1 MQGKDNAYN
10 QICNAACLYNLVKIN
25 LIFVCSPD
33 ARFLFMF
40 RRTSFFLFITR
51 LAFFACSL
59 TAAPAYAQQ
68 PVAVND
74 SVNQHIF
81 NFSEI
86 EILKD
91 TKNNLSFAAVRSK
104 AFDQRFQPSLSST
117 PQTKDLT
124 ATYWFRIKIKHN
136 SKAQKRYL
144 LEFFDQTIDHV
155 TAYLPQKNGTYRIK
169 EFGDMFAFEQREVH
183 HKNFELYISNDN
195 DETQVYYFRFKSS
208 QISDAI
214 IVLRSVDWFIAYA
227 LDEYFYFG
235 IFYGMILVFS
245 FYNIIM
251 FIAMRQR
258 QYLYYVLY
266 NLSVGFFEM
275 STDGIAYQY
284 LWSSAMGW
292 NQVAYAFSL
301 YFTSIFALLFT
312 RELLFVK
319 SKAPRLNK
327 LILYIIG
334 IRTALLVY
342 SLAFDRSLLTYR
354 FLEFIPLAV
363 AFGTG
368 IYIYKKGYKPARFF
382 VLGYSFLFAGFSLKL
397 LIMLGFS
404 WLNFGVASYYSLSF
418 CFILEMVFLS
428 FAIGDKVRILKHK
441 KEKVQR
447 QMIRQMADYV
457 KLKDNLNQRLEVQ
470 VEERTKE
477 VFHKSL
483 IIEAKN
489 AELSAVNDRLQ
500 QQAEEISRMNVLLEQ
515 DNQELQTNVEKVTRD
530 RVMSADVDFEEFS
543 KIYPDKESCNQ
554 FLAELKWK
562 DGYTCRKCKNT
573 HYYHGHIPYSRRCSK
588 CGYEE
593 SVTTYTVFHNT
604 RIPINKAFYMIFLIY
619 STKGKIS
626 SHKLA
631 EILNIRQSTC
641 WTYGSKIKLIME
653 ERKTMLKKTNKNGW
667 SQLVLD

>member
-1 MQGKDNAYN
+1 MFK
-10 QICNAACLYNLVKIN
+10 
-25 LIFVCSPD
+25 
-33 ARFLFMF
+33 LFHI
-40 RRTSFFLFITR
+40 SSLPALFAFILS
-51 LAFFACSL
+51 LAVGSA
-59 TAAPAYAQQ
+59 AYAQKT
-68 PVAVND
+68 VALND
-74 SVNQHIF
+74 SVDQHIF

-86 EILKD
+86 ESLTDPANQLTFDEVK
-91 TKNNLSFAAVRSK
+91 SK
-104 AFDQRFQPSLSST
+104 AFDKKFSPNLKST
-117 PQTKDLT
+117 PQTKDQT
-124 ATYWFRIKIKHN
+124 ATYWYRIRIRHN
-136 SKAQKRYL
+136 SKAGKRYL

-155 TAYLPQKNGTYRIK
+155 TAYLPRKDGSYQVSQ
-169 EFGDMFAFEQREVH
+169 FGDTFNFERRQLH
-183 HKNFELYISNDN
+183 HKNFELYIRNDN
-195 DETQVYYFRFKSS
+195 DNAQVYYFKFKSS
-208 QISDAI
+208 QISDVI
-214 IVLRSVDWFIAYA
+214 IVLRTVDWFISYA

-245 FYNIIM
+245 FYNLIM

-266 NLSVGFFEM
+266 NLSVGLFEM

-284 LWSSAMGW
+284 LWPSAPVW
-292 NQVAYAFSL
+292 NQVSYAFAL
-301 YFTSIFALLFT
+301 YATSIFALLFT

-319 SKAPRLNK
+319 AKAPRLNK

-334 IRTALLVY
+334 IRTLLFVY
-342 SLAFDRSLLTYR
+342 SLLIDQSLFTYK
-354 FLEFIPLAV
+354 FIEFIPLSV
-363 AFGTG
+363 AFYTG
-368 IYIYKKGYKPARFF
+368 IYIYRSGYKPARFF
-382 VLGYSFLFAGFSLKL
+382 VLGYSFLFAGFMLKL
-397 LIMLGFS
+397 LIMIGFS
-404 WLNFGVASYYSLSF
+404 WLNIGVIGYYSLSF

-428 FAIGDKVRILKHK
+428 LAIGDKLRILKHK

-447 QMIRQMADYV
+447 QMIRQLAENF
-457 KLKDNLNQRLEVQ
+457 KLKDTLNQQLEVK

-489 AELSAVNDRLQ
+489 AELLEANDRLM

-515 DNQELQTNVEKVTRD
+515 DNLELQTNVEKVTRD

-543 KIYPDKESCNQ
+543 KIYPDKESCNL
-554 FLAELKWK
+554 FLSELKWA
-562 DGYTCRKCKNT
+562 DGYSCRKCKNT

-641 WTYGSKIKLIME
+641 WTYGSKIKLLME
-653 ERKTMLKKTNKNGW
+653 ERKTILKKTNKNGW
-667 SQLVLD
+667 SKLVLE

>member
-1 MQGKDNAYN
+1 MFKLFHISSLPALF
-10 QICNAACLYNLVKIN
+10 A
-25 LIFVCSPD
+25 LILS
-33 ARFLFMF
+33 
-40 RRTSFFLFITR
+40 
-51 LAFFACSL
+51 LAVGSA
-59 TAAPAYAQQ
+59 AYAQKT
-68 PVAVND
+68 VALND
-74 SVNQHIF
+74 SVDQHIF
-81 NFSEI
+81 NFNEI
-86 EILKD
+86 ESLTDPANQLTFDEVK
-91 TKNNLSFAAVRSK
+91 SK
-104 AFDQRFQPSLSST
+104 AFDKKFSPNLKST
-117 PQTKDLT
+117 PQTKDQT
-124 ATYWFRIKIKHN
+124 ATYWYRIRIRHN
-136 SKAQKRYL
+136 SKAGKRYL

-155 TAYLPQKNGTYRIK
+155 TAYLPRKDGSYQVSQ
-169 EFGDMFAFEQREVH
+169 FGDTFNFERRQLH
-183 HKNFELYISNDN
+183 HKNFELYIRNDN
-195 DETQVYYFRFKSS
+195 DNAQVYYFKFKSS
-208 QISDAI
+208 QISDVI
-214 IVLRSVDWFIAYA
+214 IVLRTVDWFISYA

-245 FYNIIM
+245 FYNLIM

-266 NLSVGFFEM
+266 NLSVGLFEM

-284 LWSSAMGW
+284 LWPSAPVW
-292 NQVAYAFSL
+292 NQVSYAFAL
-301 YFTSIFALLFT
+301 YATSIFALLFT

-319 SKAPRLNK
+319 AKAPRLNK
-327 LILYIIG
+327 LILSIIG
-334 IRTALLVY
+334 IRTLLFVY
-342 SLAFDRSLLTYR
+342 SLLADQSLFTYK
-354 FLEFIPLAV
+354 FIEFIPLSV
-363 AFGTG
+363 AFYTG
-368 IYIYKKGYKPARFF
+368 IYIYRSGYKPARFF
-382 VLGYSFLFAGFSLKL
+382 VLGYSFLFAGFMLKL
-397 LIMLGFS
+397 LIMIGFS
-404 WLNFGVASYYSLSF
+404 WLNIGVIGYYSLSF

-428 FAIGDKVRILKHK
+428 LAIGDKLRILKHK

-447 QMIRQMADYV
+447 QMIRQLAENF
-457 KLKDNLNQRLEVQ
+457 KLKDTLNQQLEVK

-489 AELSAVNDRLQ
+489 AELLEANDRLM

-515 DNQELQTNVEKVTRD
+515 DNLELQTNVEKVTRD

-543 KIYPDKESCNQ
+543 KIYPDKESCNL
-554 FLAELKWK
+554 FLSELKWA
-562 DGYTCRKCKNT
+562 DGYSCRKCKNT

-641 WTYGSKIKLIME
+641 WTYGSKIKLLME
-653 ERKTMLKKTNKNGW
+653 ERKTILKKTNKNGW
-667 SQLVLD
+667 SKLVLE

>member
-1 MQGKDNAYN
+1 
-10 QICNAACLYNLVKIN
+10 
-25 LIFVCSPD
+25 
-33 ARFLFMF
+33 MF
-40 RRTSFFLFITR
+40 S
-51 LAFFACSL
+51 S
-59 TAAPAYAQQ
+59 TASAQKT
-68 PVAVND
+68 VAVND
-74 SVNQHIF
+74 NVNQHMF
-81 NFSEI
+81 NFDEI
-86 EILKD
+86 EWLKD
-91 TKNNLSFAAVRSK
+91 AKNDLSFDAVSSDAYNK
-104 AFDQRFQPSLSST
+104 RFRPNLSST
-117 PQTKDLT
+117 PQTKDLS

-136 SKAQKRYL
+136 SKAEKRFI

-155 TAYLPQKNGTYRIK
+155 TAYLPQKDGSYHVK
-169 EFGDMFAFEQREVH
+169 EFGDTFDFAHRELH
-183 HKNFELYISNDN
+183 HKNFELHLRNDN

-208 QISDAI
+208 QISDVI
-214 IVLRSVDWFIAYA
+214 IVLRTVDWFISYA

-245 FYNIIM
+245 FYNLIM
-251 FIAMRQR
+251 FIAIRQR
-258 QYLYYVLY
+258 QYLYYVMY

-284 LWSSAMGW
+284 LWSSATHW
-292 NQVAYAFSL
+292 NQIAYAFAL
-301 YFTSIFALLFT
+301 YATSIFALLFT

-319 SKAPRLNK
+319 AKAPRLNQ

-334 IRTALLVY
+334 VRTLLFLY
-342 SLAFDRSLLTYR
+342 SLFVDRSLLTYK
-354 FLEFIPLAV
+354 FIEFVPLAV
-363 AFGTG
+363 AFYTG

-382 VLGYSFLFAGFSLKL
+382 VLGYSFLFAGFTLKL

-404 WLNFGVASYYSLSF
+404 WLNFGVVSYYSLSF
-418 CFILEMVFLS
+418 CFVLEMVFLS

-441 KEKVQR
+441 KEKVHR
-447 QMIRQMADYV
+447 QMIRQMAENV
-457 KLKDNLNQRLEVQ
+457 KLKDSLNQQLEMK

-489 AELSAVNDRLQ
+489 EELLEANDRLK

-515 DNQELQTNVEKVTRD
+515 DNQELQFNVEKVTRD

-543 KIYPDKESCNQ
+543 KIYPDKESCNL
-554 FLAELKWK
+554 FLSDLKWK
-562 DGYTCRKCKNT
+562 DGYHCRKCKNT
-573 HYYHGHIPYSRRCSK
+573 HYYNGHIPYSRRCSK

-626 SHKLA
+626 SHKLS
-631 EILNIRQSTC
+631 EILSIRQSTC
-641 WTYGSKIKLIME
+641 WTYGSRIKLLME
-653 ERKTMLKKTNKNGW
+653 ERKSILKKTNKNGW
-667 SQLVLD
+667 SKLVLE